1 MGRGGQVRAAGTNK
15 KNLWLMTPELK
26 QDRTS
31 TKMMAKQDLG
41 LLGAFDSEI
50 HYCYY
55 AILYNI
61 GVMDEEHAILGSAK
75 DCKPCVLES
84 SHFSFCYFSH
94 VADVYVFKIRTN
106 NKDVSTS
113 L

>member
-1 MGRGGQVRAAGTNK
+1 
-15 KNLWLMTPELK
+15 
-26 QDRTS
+26 
-31 TKMMAKQDLG
+31 MMAKQDLG

>member
-1 MGRGGQVRAAGTNK
+1 
-15 KNLWLMTPELK
+15 
-26 QDRTS
+26 
-31 TKMMAKQDLG
+31 MMAKQDLG

-61 GVMDEEHAILGSAK
+61 GVEDEEHAVLGSAK
-75 DCKPCVLES
+75 DCKACVLES
-84 SHFSFCYFSH
+84 SYFSNFVTFH
-94 VADVYVFKIRTN
+94 TLLMCMFSRSGRMTN
-106 NKDVSTS
+106 IGTS

>member
-1 MGRGGQVRAAGTNK
+1 MGRVGQVRAAGTNK

-61 GVMDEEHAILGSAK
+61 SDMPFWG
-75 DCKPCVLES
+75 
-84 SHFSFCYFSH
+84 
-94 VADVYVFKIRTN
+94 
-106 NKDVSTS
+106 
-113 L
+113 